1 MRTLLPM
8 VLPSHDGSGDVLW
21 VFIVT
26 AIIAVILAGVA
37 LVMYRRYKK

>member
-1 MRTLLPM
+1 M
-8 VLPSHDGSGDVLW
+8 VLPSHEGSGDVLW

-26 AIIAVILAGVA
+26 GILAAVLAGVA